1 MEGRCSTLWRQ
12 AALTSSS
19 PPSAVGRARA
29 RRLPGCLE
37 TLCVGDNELGSL
49 HGLRALSS
57 LAGLRHLDVAANPL
71 VSAAFLAGIDHR
83 PLVLR
88 AHARTCSR
96 PSTGRPAVWRK
107 GVAEGC
113 GHQPG

>member
-1 MEGRCSTLWRQ
+1 MRRWV
-12 AALTSSS
+12 AAASGGTD
-19 PPSAVGRARA
+19 PVAAMAVGGGGA
-29 RRLPGCLE
+29 RRLPGGLE

-83 PLVLR
+83 PLVLPALRVR
-88 AHARTCSR
+88 A
-96 PSTGRPAVWRK
+96 GRR
-107 GVAEGC
+107 VAGKC
-113 GHQPG
+113 GGEVGGKM